1 MSFPTPHRTSYTV
14 LNQTFQV
21 DSSYE
26 VTKEL
31 GSGAY
36 GSVAAA
42 LHKASGESVA
52 IKKITNVFT
61 KKILAKRALREIK
74 LLRHLRGHK
83 NITCLYDMDIID
95 PVGFNEVYLYE
106 ELMEADLHAIVS
118 NHSRGTWANI
128 PFLTSFLLF
137 TSRFDPDNLY
147 LMRIFS
153 LSSIKHYAVFVI
165 FTVPAF
171 YIEI

>member
-1 MSFPTPHRTSYTV
+1 MSFPVPHRTSYTV

-52 IKKITNVFT
+52 IKKITNVFS

-83 NITCLYDMDIID
+83 NITCLYDMDVID
-95 PVGFNEVYLYE
+95 PVAFNEVYLYE

-118 NHSRGTWANI
+118 RGHSALNYA
-128 PFLTSFLLF
+128 LF
-137 TSRFDPDNLY
+137 TDPT
-147 LMRIFS
+147 
-153 LSSIKHYAVFVI
+153 AV
-165 FTVPAF
+165 
-171 YIEI
+171 